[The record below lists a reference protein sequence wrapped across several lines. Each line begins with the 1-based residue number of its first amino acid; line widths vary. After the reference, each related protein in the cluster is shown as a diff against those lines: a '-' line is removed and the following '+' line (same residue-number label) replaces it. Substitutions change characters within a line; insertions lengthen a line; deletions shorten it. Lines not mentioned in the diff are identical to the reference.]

1 MRDTTET
8 WFNMETEAD
17 GEFITITAMQ
27 GEHTT
32 GAAVAFP
39 MDAAPFI
46 AHGLLELWCVEGGDD
61 SDEVELD
68 EDGWPYEDGEN

>member
-8 WFNMETEAD
+8 WFNMGTEAD

-27 GEHTT
+27 GECAT
-32 GAAVAFP
+32 GAAVAIP

-46 AHGLLELWCVEGGDD
+46 ANGLLDLWCNEGGDD

-68 EDGWPYEDGEN
+68 EDGWPYEDED